1 MAEILICTKRLTFTA
16 IVAILYITAKRYKM
30 TFEEAKQTSQFWDAY
45 YQNCDER
52 LAWKDEELTAEQF
65 FEVWIRKDESCDT

>member
-1 MAEILICTKRLTFTA
+1 
-16 IVAILYITAKRYKM
+16 M

-45 YQNCDER
+45 YQNRDER
-52 LAWKDEELTAEQF
+52 LAWKDKELTEEEF

>member
-1 MAEILICTKRLTFTA
+1 
-16 IVAILYITAKRYKM
+16 M

-52 LAWKDEELTAEQF
+52 LAWKDKELTIEEF